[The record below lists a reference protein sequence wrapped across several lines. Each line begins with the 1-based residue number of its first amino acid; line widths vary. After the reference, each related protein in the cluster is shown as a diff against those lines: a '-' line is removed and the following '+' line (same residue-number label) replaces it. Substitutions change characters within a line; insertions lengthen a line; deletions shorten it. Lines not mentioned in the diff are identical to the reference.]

1 MFPEILQ
8 ENQNLITFGNGVWTK
23 KSFFNQMTNEF
34 LEVLDE
40 NYLAH
45 FEFLG
50 SDPVSQINDWVKT
63 STRGKIDK
71 LVGNIFSFCPK
82 GNNID

>member
-23 KSFFNQMTNEF
+23 KSFFNQLTNEF
-34 LEVLDE
+34 LEILDE

-50 SDPVSQINDWVKT
+50 SNPVDQINDWVKT
-63 STRGKIDK
+63 STRGKIAK
-71 LVGNIFSFCPK
+71 LIGNIFRSLP
-82 GNNID
+82 